1 MQVEDCD
8 TIPVVVRPVPP
19 IVIPNVITPNG
30 DGNNDILIIE
40 GSDGL
45 SLSIRIF
52 NRWGKEVWDGSGR
65 DIRWIGRN
73 NDSNVL
79 TDGVYY
85 YEMIRIG
92 PGVSETYTG
101 YVQVL
106 LGR

>member
-1 MQVEDCD
+1 MGTTISLIVEA
-8 TIPVVVRPVPP
+8 IRW
-19 IVIPNVITPNG
+19 
-30 DGNNDILIIE
+30 
-40 GSDGL
+40 SF
-45 SLSIRIF
+45 LSIRIF

-65 DIRWIGRN
+65 DIRWNGRN

-85 YEMIRIG
+85 YEMIRTG